1 MTETNA
7 LSLSNL
13 EAELSFIATRVAEA
27 ARQVQ
32 RGEQVDFSPL
42 TEGVNKLCNGLLKLP
57 GIDAKRL
64 AERLPDIIKT
74 LDRLTAT
81 LQAREPIKLAP
92 DSRVSHQQATKAYGI
107 RRPKAPG
114 RR

>member
-1 MTETNA
+1 MTETDA
-7 LSLSNL
+7 LPLSSS
-13 EAELSFIATRVAEA
+13 EAELNFVAKRVTEA
-27 ARQVQ
+27 AEQVQ
-32 RGEQVDFSPL
+32 RGGQVDFSPL
-42 TEGVNKLCNGLLKLP
+42 TQNVDRLCNGLLKLP